1 MRERLGSVDAAWF
14 HMDRPENTADVVGML
29 VFRELP
35 RFERLRA
42 VIEERLVSCPRFR
55 QRVVPGA
62 GFAPGRWEDDP
73 YFDLERHLVRLR
85 VDGGRE
91 ALAARLDVLA
101 SMPLDPAHPLWRVE
115 VVEGGAEPALLV
127 KLHHCI
133 ADGFALVSL
142 LLSLA
147 DDPPEPH
154 LAAHAMAGFQRLAPW
169 LDPQHALAPAL
180 RRPGGAAAL
189 ALQAVS
195 LGAALA
201 RMTALPRDPPT
212 AWQRPLSGTR
222 HVAWSSGAPLRAVR
236 RAARAHGGTVNDV
249 LLAAL
254 SGAVRAELA
263 HGGEAVD
270 TLRLRALVPVNLR
283 PGPPHAL
290 GGELGNRFGLVFLDL
305 PVSQP
310 RRAARLAV
318 IRARMAELK
327 RRPDAL
333 AAFGMLGLLGLAHP
347 LAHLATAFFT
357 RKASLVVTN
366 VPGPRHRLHLAGHAI
381 EHAMFWVPHPATLGV
396 GVSILTYA
404 GEVRIGVR
412 ADVAVLPAPERLVA
426 AFERELAALT
436 AASPGAGAVAR
447 AHAFA

>member
-1 MRERLGSVDAAWF
+1 MRERLGSLDAAWF
-14 HMDRPENTADVVGML
+14 HMDRPENSADVVGML

-42 VIEERLVSCPRFR
+42 IIEERLVTCPRFR

-62 GFAPGRWEDDP
+62 GFASGAWQDDP
-73 YFDLERHLVRLR
+73 FFDLERHLVRLR

-91 ALAARLDVLA
+91 ALAARLGVLA
-101 SMPLDPAHPLWRVE
+101 STPLDPAHPLWRVE
-115 VVEGGAEPALLV
+115 VVEGAEEPAVLV

-147 DDPPEPH
+147 DDPPAPRVS
-154 LAAHAMAGFQRLAPW
+154 AHAVAGFQRLAPW
-169 LDPQHALAPAL
+169 LDPRRALLPAL
-180 RRPGGAAAL
+180 RRPGSAAAL
-189 ALQAVS
+189 ALQAASVA
-195 LGAALA
+195 AALA
-201 RMTALPRDPPT
+201 RMTALRRDPPT

-222 HVAWSSGAPLRAVR
+222 HLAWSSGASLREVR
-236 RAARAHGGTVNDV
+236 RVAREHGGTVNDV

-254 SGAVRAELA
+254 SGAVRSELA
-263 HGGEAVD
+263 HAGEAVD
-270 TLRLRALVPVNLR
+270 DLRVRALVPVNLR
-283 PGPPHAL
+283 PGPPDAR
-290 GGELGNRFGLVFLDL
+290 GGDLGNRFGLVYLDL
-305 PVSQP
+305 PVSQS
-310 RRAARLAV
+310 RRAARLDA
-318 IRARMAELK
+318 IRERMTELK

-333 AAFGMLGLLGLAHP
+333 ASFGMLGLVGLAHP
-347 LAHLATAFFT
+347 LAHPATSFYS

-366 VPGPRHRLHLAGHAI
+366 VPGPRHRLRLAGRSI

-396 GVSILTYA
+396 GVSIFTYA

-412 ADVAVLPAPERLVA
+412 ADAAVVPAPERLVA

-436 AASPGAGAVAR
+436 AASAPAVAR
-447 AHAFA
+447 ARAFA